1 MSQPYPDSLRCALLL
16 AFESGEGTLE
26 ELAEDFRVS
35 YGYAKKI
42 RQQHLRSG
50 QMQRRVR
57 EYRPKSPLHEERR
70 KKLLQ
75 WIGEQPDLTL
85 VELQERL
92 QQEYDLRLSLTA
104 IWRWLKR
111 LGLRLKKNSIPRNSS
126 KSEFTKRGQLSSKK
140 YGGWTRTN

>member
-16 AFESGEGTLE
+16 AFEAGEGTLE

-35 YGYAKKI
+35 FGYAKKI
-42 RQQHLRSG
+42 RQQYLRSG
-50 QMQRRVR
+50 QRERRVR
-57 EYRPKSPLHEERR
+57 KYPPKSPLHAERR
-70 KKLLQ
+70 KQLLE

-92 QQEYDLRLSLTA
+92 QQEYDLRLSVTA

-126 KSEFTKRGQLSSKK
+126 KSGFDKRGPLSSRK
-140 YGGWTRTN
+140 